1 MGKFYLYGVKRLAAE
16 PAVVRTV
23 QIVCRKRVAQIS
35 HVHADLMG
43 TPGFQMKLQKRVTV
57 SGIQPFIKGNCRFA
71 VVEIYTSLNYRIS
84 KPCNGCGDFSFFRG
98 NSLYHCQIGAAD
110 LTAFHLSGEDG
121 GA

>member
-84 KPCNGCGDFSFFRG
+84 KPCNGCGDFS
-98 NSLYHCQIGAAD
+98 
-110 LTAFHLSGEDG
+110 LSGG
-121 GA
+121 IPFTTAR